1 MVKVLVI
8 GGGGFIGSHVAD
20 RLTEEGYEVTIFDIV
35 HSKYLAN
42 NQKMI
47 VGNITDREAL
57 DEAISGVEI
66 VYHFAAIAD
75 ISESKKDP
83 VQCVNYNVLGTIN
96 ILEACRKFKIK
107 RFVFSSSIY
116 VYSQHG
122 SFYRSTKQACELLI
136 QNYSDEFNL
145 DFTILRYG
153 SLYGSRANNFN
164 FIHKS
169 IEQALLEGKIERK
182 GDGSEVRDYI
192 NVIDASKASVKALDK
207 KYKNSFLM
215 VSGHQSIKINDLL
228 FMIKEIMDGSIEII
242 YKKGSLEAHYQIT
255 PYNFKPNIAKKISI
269 EDSYELGQ
277 GILETIYSIHQ
288 DLLKTGKIH
297 KK

>member
-1 MVKVLVI
+1 MIKVLVI

-20 RLTEEGYEVTIFDIV
+20 RLTEEGYEVIIFDIV
-35 HSKYLAN
+35 HSRYLAN
-42 NQKMI
+42 NQKMV

-83 VQCVNYNVLGTIN
+83 VQCVNYNILGTIN

-136 QNYSDEFNL
+136 QNYSDEFHL

-192 NVIDASKASVKALDK
+192 NVIDASKASVKVLDK

-215 VSGHQSIKINDLL
+215 VSGHQSIKISDLL
-228 FMIKEIMDGSIEII
+228 FMIKEIMDESIEII